1 MCTSAQFKS
10 ASPTYKSRTRVSS
23 PSLPASP
30 PLPRFSCQFVHFQ
43 FSSGRVETACRAR
56 ETAPQD
62 TTKCRRHRGRPPCTA
77 AARPLFECARARAR
91 RPAPGVPPRPPTNSF
106 RVHFHCRCHLYS
118 RRATPLRTDHHA
130 AQGAGG
136 GSLKGKICCLYL
148 SKIVLYLSTA
158 RTLFARFE

>member
-1 MCTSAQFKS
+1 MILNPNDMRPSSRMCTSAQFKS

-77 AARPLFECARARAR
+77 AARPLFECAAP
-91 RPAPGVPPRPPTNSF
+91 RPASLRVRQPTASEFTFTAGATYTADAPPLCVRTIMQP
-106 RVHFHCRCHLYS
+106 
-118 RRATPLRTDHHA
+118 RAPAGA
-130 AQGAGG
+130 A
-136 GSLKGKICCLYL
+136 
-148 SKIVLYLSTA
+148 
-158 RTLFARFE
+158 